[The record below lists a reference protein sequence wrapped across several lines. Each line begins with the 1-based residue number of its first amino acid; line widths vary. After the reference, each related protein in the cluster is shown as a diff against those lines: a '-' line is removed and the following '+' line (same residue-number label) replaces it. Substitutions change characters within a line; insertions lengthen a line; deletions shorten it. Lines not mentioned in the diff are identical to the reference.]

1 METTAFSHLLP
12 IRRLLSFS
20 SAGCKG
26 LPPPFRR
33 DLHAV
38 KRLKGR
44 LDQVGCGVRTAL
56 SCSTGKERS
65 SRFFADTRG
74 IITHEG
80 GEGGRGDKK
89 TSKSHRDHDTAD
101 TRGVSED
108 EREKGRRKRS
118 SVAGQNTWGRK
129 RRGEKENYLVHCCFA
144 KAFLLFVSLG
154 ECRKGKRRRM
164 DERRRR
170 MVE

>member
-1 METTAFSHLLP
+1 MKRAV
-12 IRRLLSFS
+12 LS
-20 SAGCKG
+20 
-26 LPPPFRR
+26 
-33 DLHAV
+33 
-38 KRLKGR
+38 
-44 LDQVGCGVRTAL
+44 
-56 SCSTGKERS
+56 
-65 SRFFADTRG
+65 FFADTRG

-164 DERRRR
+164 DKRRRR
-170 MVE
+170 MVEYGEKSERRERERGVLVMNSSILLFSVATPTICMYHLLSKLEPILVHAHLS